1 VVEKG
6 LFDIAAANSASFE
19 VFALRPGGVLP
30 DTRRMTHAMVKAVI
44 PMVLVS
50 DLAKALVS
58 TCLTQP
64 KLKVIENSEIAKI
77 GKSTS

>member
-1 VVEKG
+1 M
-6 LFDIAAANSASFE
+6 
-19 VFALRPGGVLP
+19 LRPGAVLP
-30 DTRRMTHAMVKAVI
+30 DSRRMTHAMARAVI
-44 PMVLVS
+44 PMVFVS

-64 KLKVIENSEIAKI
+64 KSKVIENAEITKI

>member
-1 VVEKG
+1 VEKG

-19 VFALRPGGVLP
+19 VYALRPGAVLP
-30 DTRRMTHAMVKAVI
+30 DTRRMTHALAKAVI

-50 DLAKALVS
+50 DLAKAFVS
-58 TCLTQP
+58 TCLTPP
-64 KLKVIENSEIAKI
+64 KSKVIENSEITKI